1 MAANVLVE
9 SGHLVEMTA
18 AGGKATHM
26 KSGKTWEFSRR
37 RGVFEA
43 DVEIVPFASSKYAS
57 QLTAK
62 TQGTSPCVASLELYR

>member
-1 MAANVLVE
+1 MAANDLVE

-26 KSGKTWEFSRR
+26 KNGKTWEFSRR

-57 QLTAK
+57 KITG
-62 TQGTSPCVASLELYR
+62 TQGTSPCVASLQLYR